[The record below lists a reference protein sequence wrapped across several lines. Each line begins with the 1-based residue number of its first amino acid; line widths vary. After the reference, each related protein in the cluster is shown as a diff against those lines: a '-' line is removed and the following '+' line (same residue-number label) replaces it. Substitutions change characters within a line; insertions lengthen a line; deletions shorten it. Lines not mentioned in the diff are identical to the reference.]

1 MHSIVCY
8 RKTVA
13 PIRPT
18 HGIHQAARRTLCL
31 LILTALMLGSL
42 TSSLAAEFAPAKPAN
57 ATKRPVEFNRDIR
70 PILSNKCMACHGPDE
85 KQRKADLRL
94 DDETSA
100 KASVIVA
107 GDLKKSEL
115 ILRITSTDADTQMP
129 PPGSGKALT
138 EAEITLL
145 KQWIQSG
152 ADYQPHWAY
161 VAPKR
166 FPLPRVKDTTW
177 SPHWIDRF
185 ILAQLETHGERPARD
200 ADRLTLLR
208 RIYFDLIG
216 LPPTPAEVD
225 RFLEDPSQEALS
237 RVVDRLLA
245 SERFGERM
253 AMYWLDLV
261 RYADTVGYHGDQDHA
276 ISPYRDYVIDAFN
289 RNLPFDRFT
298 REQLAGDLLPNATI
312 DQKIATG
319 YNRLLQTSHE
329 GGVQP
334 KEYLAIYAADR
345 VRNFSNVWLGATM
358 GCCQCHDHKYDPY
371 TIKDFYSLV
380 SFFGDIDESQ
390 HFKLGSN
397 ALPTRRPPEITVLS
411 RQQRELEAKLL
422 VQIAEV
428 TKALKSSDRPKVNE
442 DKKENSTRLKELQDQ
457 LAALRKQARR
467 SMVTVS
473 IKPREIRLLPR
484 GNWLDDSGPIM
495 VPAIPEFL
503 GTIHP
508 DQERA
513 TRLDLANWLVDS
525 QNGVGGQT
533 ARVMANR
540 LWYLFMGEG
549 ISRSLADFGGQ
560 GEPPTHPEL
569 LDALALE
576 LVDHDWKLKHLIRE
590 IVLSRTYR
598 QSSRASAKQLAKDPD
613 NRMFA
618 RQSRFRLPAEMI
630 RDNALAVSGLLVHEL
645 GGSSIRPY
653 QPAGYYR
660 HLNFPKRIYKSSTD
674 QNQWR
679 RGVYVHWQRQFLH
692 PMLRAFDAPS
702 REECIVQR
710 TRSNTPLAALTL
722 LNDPTFIEAARS
734 LAVRVITDGGNS
746 DPSRLRHAFRLT
758 LSREATPFE
767 SDTLLKLLN
776 QSRKRYRD
784 DKQTVDQATQVG
796 LARLKPGQDVE
807 ATEVAAWTVI
817 SRVLLNLSEI
827 MTRN

>member
-1 MHSIVCY
+1 MLPLACFWPERFSQ
-8 RKTVA
+8 
-13 PIRPT
+13 PT
-18 HGIHQAARRTLCL
+18 L
-31 LILTALMLGSL
+31 LNQGSWLL
-42 TSSLAAEFAPAKPAN
+42 TSCVLVLVSTSPSYASQPTNNAEQQQSIQ
-57 ATKRPVEFNRDIR
+57 FNRDIR
-70 PILSNKCMACHGPDE
+70 PILSNNCIACHGPDE
-85 KQRKADLRL
+85 KQRKAELRL
-94 DDETSA
+94 DDEKSA
-100 KASVIVA
+100 KSSVIVA
-107 GDLKKSEL
+107 GDVKGSEL
-115 ILRITSTDADTQMP
+115 IARITSTDADTKMP
-129 PPGSGKALT
+129 PPESGKSLT
-138 EAEITLL
+138 KAEIKLL
-145 KQWIQSG
+145 EEWVQSG
-152 ADYQPHWAY
+152 ADYEPHWAY
-161 VAPKR
+161 VAPKKSM
-166 FPLPRVKDTTW
+166 LPQTKDTTW
-177 SPHWIDRF
+177 SSHWIDRF
-185 ILAQLETHGERPARD
+185 ILAQLEIHGKRPAPD
-200 ADRLTLLR
+200 ADRITLLR
-208 RIYFDLIG
+208 RVYFDLTG
-216 LPPTPAEVD
+216 LPPTPADVD
-225 RFLEDPSQEALS
+225 SFLKDSDQQALA

-289 RNLPFDRFT
+289 RNLSFAQFT

-380 SFFGDIDESQ
+380 AFFSDIDEAQ

-397 ALPTRRPPEITVLS
+397 SLPTRRPPELTVLT

-422 VQIAEV
+422 LQIGEL
-428 TKALKSSDRPKVNE
+428 TKILKDKDLSKDDQQKKVKSDQ
-442 DKKENSTRLKELQDQ
+442 LKQLQDR
-457 LAALRKQARR
+457 LAELRKQARR
-467 SMVTVS
+467 SMVTVA

-495 VPAIPEFL
+495 VPQIPQFL
-503 GTIHP
+503 GQLP
-508 DQERA
+508 AKEKRA

-525 QNGVGGQT
+525 QNGVGGLT
-533 ARVMANR
+533 ARVIANR

-549 ISRSLADFGGQ
+549 ISRSLDDFGGQ

-576 LVDHDWKLKHLIRE
+576 LVKHNWNLKHLIRE

-598 QSSRASAKQLAKDPD
+598 QSSHATPQQLANDPG
-613 NRMFA
+613 NHLFA

-630 RDNALAVSGLLVHEL
+630 RDNALAVSGLMVHEL
-645 GGSSIRPY
+645 GGNSIRPY

-660 HLNFPKRIYKSSTD
+660 HLNFPKRSYKADTNR
-674 QNQWR
+674 NQWR

-702 REECIVQR
+702 REECTAQR
-710 TRSNTPLAALTL
+710 TRSNTPLAAMAL
-722 LNDPTFIEAARS
+722 LNDPTFIEAAQG
-734 LAVRVITDGGNS
+734 LALRVITDGGKS
-746 DPSRLRHAFRLT
+746 DTTRLRHAFRLT
-758 LSREATPFE
+758 LSRDATDFE
-767 SDTLLKLLN
+767 SETLLKLLN
-776 QSRKRYRD
+776 QSRQRYQGT
-784 DKQTVDQATQVG
+784 KEATEQAIKAT
-796 LARLKPGQDVE
+796 LARLDPEQQIDR
-807 ATEVAAWTVI
+807 TELAAWAVI
-817 SRVLLNLSEI
+817 SRVLLNLSETI
-827 MTRN
+827 TRN

>member
-1 MHSIVCY
+1 MLPLACY
-8 RKTVA
+8 GLEGLRQS
-13 PIRPT
+13 RSWM
-18 HGIHQAARRTLCL
+18 
-31 LILTALMLGSL
+31 TA
-42 TSSLAAEFAPAKPAN
+42 SSLLTFCVLLLLVSTDPTYGNQPAN
-57 ATKRPVEFNRDIR
+57 AAEKQAIQFNRDIR
-70 PILSNKCMACHGPDE
+70 PILSNKCIACHGPDE
-85 KQRKADLRL
+85 KQRKAKLRL

-100 KASVIVA
+100 KTSVIVA

-115 ILRITSTDADTQMP
+115 ISRITSTDADTQMP
-129 PPGSGKALT
+129 PPDSGKALT
-138 EAEITLL
+138 ETEITLL

-152 ADYQPHWAY
+152 ADYEPHWAY

-166 FPLPRVKDTTW
+166 FPVPRVKDTTW

-185 ILAQLETHGERPARD
+185 ILAQLETDGERPARD

-208 RIYFDLIG
+208 RIYFDLVG
-216 LPPTPAEVD
+216 LPPTPSEVD
-225 RFLEDPSQEALS
+225 RFLKDSSPEALS

-380 SFFGDIDESQ
+380 SFFGDIDEAQ

-397 ALPTRRPPEITVLS
+397 ALPTRRPPEMTVLS
-411 RQQRELEAKLL
+411 RQQRDLETTLL
-422 VQIAEV
+422 VQIAKV
-428 TKALKSSDRPKVNE
+428 TKAVKSNNPPKTNPS
-442 DKKENSTRLKELQDQ
+442 KKEKSAQLKILQDQ
-457 LAALRKQARR
+457 LAALRKQARP
-467 SMVTVS
+467 SMVTVA

-495 VPAIPEFL
+495 VPEIPEFL
-503 GTIHP
+503 GTIHS
-508 DQERA
+508 DRGQATRRRA

-540 LWYLFMGEG
+540 LWYLFMGAG
-549 ISRSLADFGGQ
+549 ISRSLDDFGGQ

-569 LDALALE
+569 LDTLALK
-576 LVDHDWKLKHLIRE
+576 LVDHDWNLKYLIRE

-598 QSSRASAKQLAKDPD
+598 QSSRASAQQLAKDPD
-613 NRMFA
+613 NRLFA

-645 GGSSIRPY
+645 GGISIRPY

-660 HLNFPKRIYKSSTD
+660 HLNFPKRTYKSNTD

-702 REECIVQR
+702 REECTAQR
-710 TRSNTPLAALTL
+710 TRSNTPLAAMAL
-722 LNDPTFIEAARS
+722 LNDPTFFEAAQG
-734 LAVRVITDGGNS
+734 LALRVITDGGTS

-767 SDTLLKLLN
+767 SDTLLKLLD

-784 DKQTVDQATQVG
+784 TKPAADQATQAA
-796 LARLKPGQDVE
+796 LARLKPGQKVE
-807 ATEVAAWTVI
+807 TSELAAWTVI
-817 SRVLLNLSEI
+817 SRVLLNLSETI
-827 MTRN
+827 TRN